1 MYLLLIITISK
12 YMDIKMICQV
22 FYFAIFNFEQNNKEE
37 VELSLHAAQIQ
48 IFFNAALYF
57 WLIRVILIPWGISA
71 VGSAQHSHC

>member
-1 MYLLLIITISK
+1 
-12 YMDIKMICQV
+12 MDIKMICQV

-57 WLIRVILIPWGISA
+57 WLVRVILIPWGISA